1 MEAFSWRGKNIMSE
15 SLAVERQGPIGLITM
30 NRPERHNA
38 FDDALIAEL
47 TEAFR
52 SMEAEDGIRLVVLS
66 GVGKS
71 FSAGADLNWMR
82 RMAGFSMEENRR
94 DAMALAALMRTI
106 AHLRKPTIARV
117 QGAAYGGG
125 VGLVACCDVAVATQN
140 ALFSLSE
147 AKLGLIPAVVSPY
160 VVAAIGERAARR
172 YFLSAERF
180 EAAEAWR
187 LGLLHD
193 IAADEGELDEKIGAI
208 VDAMLACSPAAQKEA
223 KELIRA
229 VANRALT
236 SELAQDTAERIAK
249 IRSSPEGREGVAAF
263 LEKRRASWVPPDPEP
278 EVPPELPAGE

>member
-1 MEAFSWRGKNIMSE
+1 VSE
-15 SLAVERQGPIGLITM
+15 SLAIERQGPIGLITM

-71 FSAGADLNWMR
+71 FSAGADLNWMK

-106 AHLRKPTIARV
+106 AHLRKPTVARV

-125 VGLVACCDVAVATQN
+125 VGLVACCDVAVATQS

-147 AKLGLIPAVVSPY
+147 ARLGLIPAVVSPY

-172 YFLSAERF
+172 YFLTAERF

-187 LGLLHD
+187 LGLVHD
-193 IAADEGELDEKIGAI
+193 IAANEGELDEKIGAL

-229 VANRALT
+229 VANRPLT
-236 SELAQDTAERIAK
+236 SELAQDTAERIAR

>member
-1 MEAFSWRGKNIMSE
+1 MSQ
-15 SLAVERQGPIGLITM
+15 SLAIERQGPLGLITM

-71 FSAGADLNWMR
+71 FSAGADLNWMK

-125 VGLVACCDVAVATQN
+125 VGLVACCDVAVATQS
-140 ALFSLSE
+140 ATFSLSE

-187 LGLLHD
+187 LGLVHD
-193 IAADEGELDEKIGAI
+193 IAAGEGELDEKIGAI

-229 VANRALT
+229 VANRPLT